1 MRRRFLMNKNYD
13 YKQEM
18 KKDWYLF
25 LLILVMF
32 LSGIALYSRL
42 PDQIPI
48 HWNIEGEVDDYA
60 SRFWGVFMLPFTNLL
75 VLLIFTFMPLLDP
88 RKENYPKFSRSYR
101 AIKAITVVFF
111 AVLHF
116 LVLAFALGYE
126 LDISRIVVVGAALLF
141 IVMGNYLPKVK
152 HNYFVG
158 VRVPWTLASEK
169 VWKKTHRFAGKLF
182 VISGIIIFLSIFVS
196 EIIRFWLIMICALV
210 TSLASMVYSYLVYR
224 QEEG

>member
-1 MRRRFLMNKNYD
+1 MNKNYD

-18 KKDWYLF
+18 KKEWYLF

-75 VLLIFTFMPLLDP
+75 VLLTFTFMPLLDP

>member
-1 MRRRFLMNKNYD
+1 MNKNYD

-32 LSGIALYSRL
+32 LSGIALYPRL

-75 VLLIFTFMPLLDP
+75 VLLTFTFMPLLDP

>member
-1 MRRRFLMNKNYD
+1 MNKNYD

-60 SRFWGVFMLPFTNLL
+60 SHFWGVFMLPFTNLL

>member
-1 MRRRFLMNKNYD
+1 MNKNYD

-32 LSGIALYSRL
+32 LSGIALYPRL

>member
-1 MRRRFLMNKNYD
+1 MNKNYD

>member
-1 MRRRFLMNKNYD
+1 MNKNYD

-60 SRFWGVFMLPFTNLL
+60 SRFWGVFMPPFTNLL
-75 VLLIFTFMPLLDP
+75 VLLTFTFMPLLDP

>member
-1 MRRRFLMNKNYD
+1 
-13 YKQEM
+13 
-18 KKDWYLF
+18 
-25 LLILVMF
+25 
-32 LSGIALYSRL
+32 
-42 PDQIPI
+42 
-48 HWNIEGEVDDYA
+48 
-60 SRFWGVFMLPFTNLL
+60 
-75 VLLIFTFMPLLDP
+75 
-88 RKENYPKFSRSYR
+88 
-101 AIKAITVVFF
+101 
-111 AVLHF
+111 
-116 LVLAFALGYE
+116 YE

>member
-1 MRRRFLMNKNYD
+1 MNKNYD

-158 VRVPWTLASEK
+158 VRVPWTLASEM

>member
-1 MRRRFLMNKNYD
+1 MNKNYD

-75 VLLIFTFMPLLDP
+75 VLLTFTFMPLLDP

>member
-1 MRRRFLMNKNYD
+1 MNKNYD

-158 VRVPWTLASEK
+158 VRVPWALASEK
-169 VWKKTHRFAGKLF
+169 AWKKTHRFAGKLF

>member
-1 MRRRFLMNKNYD
+1 MNKNYD

-60 SRFWGVFMLPFTNLL
+60 SRFWGVFMPPFTNLL

>member
-1 MRRRFLMNKNYD
+1 MNKNYD

-48 HWNIEGEVDDYA
+48 HWKIEGEVDDYA

-75 VLLIFTFMPLLDP
+75 VLLTFTFMPLLDP